1 MAVEGGSD
9 LELDKVALLKS
20 LSTSLIPST
29 ARNPG
34 EEISSFDVG
43 SISLSNE
50 NFDGTD
56 RKSVV

>member
-34 EEISSFDVG
+34 GGNKQLRCWV
-43 SISLSNE
+43 N
-50 NFDGTD
+50 
-56 RKSVV
+56 KSEQ

>member
-50 NFDGTD
+50 NFDG
-56 RKSVV
+56 